1 MRAFLVDRAVERD
14 VPSVLFGLAVEHLS
28 SNEVRIIRPGV
39 VSLME
44 EIATAREEADKE
56 VYRRVEPLLTWT
68 SCSPTL
74 MFDTR
79 AVHREDPRRRISKGE
94 GAVDGRGDV

>member
-1 MRAFLVDRAVERD
+1 LEWRTAEDNECAGWKALREFLVDRAVERD
-14 VPSVLFGLAVEHLS
+14 VPSVLFRLAVEHLS

-56 VYRRVEPLLTWT
+56 VYRRVEPPADLDKLFT
-68 SCSPTL
+68 
-74 MFDTR
+74 
-79 AVHREDPRRRISKGE
+79 DPH
-94 GAVDGRGDV
+94 V